1 MWMRREA
8 STNGLILKPGHILWT
23 LWTDEDIDLGTTDS
37 MTLLWKLVE
46 FLPIRYEVSFSG
58 SGENDRR

>member
-1 MWMRREA
+1 MWMRREV
-8 STNGLILKPGHILWT
+8 SRSGLVLKPKDILWT

-46 FLPIRYEVSFSG
+46 FLPIRHEVSFSG
-58 SGENDRR
+58 SGDNARR